1 MKDRLNLL
9 PKEFQNAMASARR
22 VKRWM
27 IALGV
32 MGAVSFAVLSQE
44 QKSVSRLEE
53 EHERILPEVE
63 SLRLLQTESAAAR
76 EKLNELRTKH
86 TLVSTLEN
94 ELPVVQILGV
104 FSRSANDPMRRIE
117 VTDLRADEI
126 LRNLPVASARQKPA
140 NNRNAPKQ
148 EPEKVLSVIVTG
160 TAQDDMVVAQ
170 FVGKLRESQ
179 MFQSVK
185 LNSTSGDQE
194 EAAFGRQFEVECVY

>member
-9 PKEFQNAMASARR
+9 PKEFQDAMASVQR

-32 MGAVSFAVLSQE
+32 MGIVGFGVLYQE
-44 QKSVSRLEE
+44 RQSLSKLEE
-53 EHERILPEVE
+53 EHKRILPEVE
-63 SLRLLQTESAAAR
+63 SLRLLQTECEAAR
-76 EKLNELRTKH
+76 EKLNQLRTKH

-104 FSRSANDPMRRIE
+104 FSRSAHDPERRIE
-117 VTDLRADEI
+117 VTDFRADEI

-140 NNRNAPKQ
+140 NNRSAQKQ
-148 EPEKVLSVIVTG
+148 EPEKVLAVIVTG
-160 TAQDDMVVAQ
+160 IAQDDMIVAR

-185 LNSTSGDQE
+185 LNSTSGEREQT
-194 EAAFGRQFEVECVY
+194 APGRHFEVECVY